1 MVDRRNTLDLVIL
14 DAPHFSMLQA
24 LMLEDGRRNE
34 DEQVAWLIAK
44 ETTQRSAAQA
54 RREADHGGV
63 GRRLT

>member
-34 DEQVAWLIAK
+34 DEQVAWLIEK
-44 ETTQRSAAQA
+44 EITQRSAAQA
-54 RREADHGGV
+54 RREAEREETG
-63 GRRLT
+63 